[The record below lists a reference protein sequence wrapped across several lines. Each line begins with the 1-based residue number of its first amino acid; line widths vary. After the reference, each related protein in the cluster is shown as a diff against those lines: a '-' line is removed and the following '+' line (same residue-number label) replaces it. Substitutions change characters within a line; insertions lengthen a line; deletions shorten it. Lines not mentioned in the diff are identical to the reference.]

1 MLASGQAV
9 CWVSQT
15 WAARMAKSNQIWFC
29 PYLRRSVNWFKG
41 VLNMEDMMTL
51 WVTRFTGNPL
61 TLIFICIKCHFIT
74 LPTSMLLWQPW
85 HTASAL
91 CGTKILDQELEF
103 LKTTFIDSGY
113 SYKQIRLAFELVN
126 GTSRIGTK
134 PNSVALIP
142 CVQTMFGW
150 LSRLLTSCNI
160 RSIGLPP
167 GKISTFLW
175 PVKDD
180 LIWRHLGCIIFL
192 LSVTRRTLVQV
203 VIQLR

>member
-1 MLASGQAV
+1 MSLHHPANKHAV
-9 CWVSQT
+9 
-15 WAARMAKSNQIWFC
+15 
-29 PYLRRSVNWFKG
+29 
-41 VLNMEDMMTL
+41 MT
-51 WVTRFTGNPL
+51 TL
-61 TLIFICIKCHFIT
+61 T
-74 LPTSMLLWQPW
+74 

-91 CGTKILDQELEF
+91 CGTEILDQELEF

-142 CVQTMFGW
+142 CVQT
-150 LSRLLTSCNI
+150 SCNI

-180 LIWRHLGCIIFL
+180 LIWRHLGCIILL
-192 LSVTRRTLVQV
+192 LSVTRRTLVRV
-203 VIQLR
+203 VIQLGSELKNIIIIYVLHSLKISQ